1 MNGSMVRLTVDGA
14 EVSAPEGRSLIE
26 AIRKTGVQLPALC
39 YHPSLEAYGA
49 CRLCVVEVTV
59 DGRTKLLPSCSTPVA
74 ERMVVQTDSEAAERA
89 RRLSMQLIL
98 ARCSGVKS
106 LWDYA
111 AKMGVTDTPFE
122 KSDEDCIM
130 CGLCERVCRELVG
143 KAVIAVAGRG
153 AEREVRPPF
162 DGECDVCIGCE
173 ACVAVCPTGK
183 VKSLIEDG
191 RLYMETWKTRLDL
204 AHCAECGRVFAP
216 EKLIEHVRSDAE
228 RLGIQPDLCP
238 RCRGR
243 SAAQRLRKATATPAG
258 SVTGRVESEG

>member
-1 MNGSMVRLTVDGA
+1 VNGSMVRLTVDGA

-153 AEREVRPPF
+153 
-162 DGECDVCIGCE
+162 
-173 ACVAVCPTGK
+173 K